1 MKRHI
6 AGVKGRRIYFVF
18 ICLHGSHCNVCYICI
33 YIYIGIMKLCRISLV
48 FNPWESKPL
57 SLRRLSTTAW
67 NFFAGKGNLSKC
79 MRLSG
84 LSTLSL
90 DVKYPAVPD
99 GSNQKHEV
107 NCMDMTTT
115 SGFWPFGC
123 ELRRVLSFVSY
134 HS

>member
-1 MKRHI
+1 M
-6 AGVKGRRIYFVF
+6 
-18 ICLHGSHCNVCYICI
+18 
-33 YIYIGIMKLCRISLV
+33 GIKTIVLKEVEYDCV
-48 FNPWESKPL
+48 E
-57 SLRRLSTTAW
+57 
-67 NFFAGKGNLSKC
+67 FFAGKGNLSKC